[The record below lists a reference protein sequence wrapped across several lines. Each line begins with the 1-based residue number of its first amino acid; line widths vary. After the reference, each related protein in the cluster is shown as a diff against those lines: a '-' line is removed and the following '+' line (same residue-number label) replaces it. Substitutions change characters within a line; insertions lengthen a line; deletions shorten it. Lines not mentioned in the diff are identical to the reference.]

1 MHRPFAPPAKFEG
14 TEPRFAGPGKL
25 VTRAVIDLADGH
37 GHWVLGARQFRKG
50 IPPHHAQPGCDHV
63 IPDSR
68 IRRLRPPGMRHLND
82 WIAVL
87 FMIGSACF
95 LIAGVQAAFP
105 DAGFPMLRVVQAQNL
120 VFFIGSIFFTSAAG
134 LQLLQSIRHDVR
146 RAHQDQENRAWWD
159 WRPND
164 PGYMASLTQ
173 FAGTLLFNLNTGNPL
188 WLRGN
193 WLDEDLL
200 VWTPDFIGSVL
211 FLVSSIY
218 GCLEVGQRLFAFQP
232 RNVSWWI
239 AQANLLGSILFQV
252 SAFLSIALP
261 YALPQIWSITA
272 SLCTAGGAAGF
283 FVAAALM
290 IPEQADHPGKT

>member
-1 MHRPFAPPAKFEG
+1 MQHPFAPPAKFDV
-14 TEPRFAGPGKL
+14 TKPRFAGPGRL
-25 VTRAVIDLADGH
+25 VTRAVIDLADGR

-50 IPPHHAQPGCDHV
+50 IPPHHAQAGHDHLV
-63 IPDSR
+63 PASKIHQVR
-68 IRRLRPPGMRHLND
+68 IPGMRNLND

-105 DAGFPMLRVVQAQNL
+105 DAGFPALRTAHTQNL

-146 RAHQDQENRAWWD
+146 QAHQTSGTHSWWD

-188 WLRGN
+188 WLRGG
-193 WLDEDLL
+193 WLAEDAL
-200 VWTPDFIGSVL
+200 VWIPNFFGSIL
-211 FLVSSIY
+211 FLISSIY
-218 GCLEVGQRLFAFQP
+218 GCLEIGQRWFAFQP

-239 AQANLLGSILFQV
+239 AQANLLGSVLFQV
-252 SAFLSIALP
+252 SAFLSITLP
-261 YALPQIWSITA
+261 DALPQIWSTAA
-272 SLCTAGGAAGF
+272 SLCTASGAVGF
-283 FVAAALM
+283 FLAAALM
-290 IPEQADHPGKT
+290 IPEQADHPE